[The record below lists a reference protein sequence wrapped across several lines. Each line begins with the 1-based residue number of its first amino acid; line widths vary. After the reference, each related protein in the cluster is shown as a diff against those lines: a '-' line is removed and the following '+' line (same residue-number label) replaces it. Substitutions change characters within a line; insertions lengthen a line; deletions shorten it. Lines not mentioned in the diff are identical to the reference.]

1 MAVSEEVD
9 GILRLLEEGLPFAGI
24 PTFMKRSHT
33 KEIPGADLVV
43 MGVPFDSGTFNRPG
57 TRYGPRAIREQSSYA
72 AAFDPVYPWDRKLTD
87 AGRIVDFG
95 DVASL
100 PGTGVTESMLQ
111 ATEIIAI
118 EIFET
123 GASLLTLGGDHTI
136 PYGPVR
142 AASKRFGKLALIHL
156 DSHQDSVDSEAEFGG
171 VINHGTFATGLAKEG
186 CIDLPRSSQLYIRT
200 FLPETPGGGYTI
212 VYANEALEMGPE
224 KLAETVKERV
234 GEVPV
239 YLSLDID
246 AVDAASAPGTGSPV
260 PGGPTTGEVRRFLKG
275 LEGIKLVAADLVE
288 VNPLYDPT
296 QVTAIAAAFLALD
309 LLYLLSAAR

>member
-1 MAVSEEVD
+1 
-9 GILRLLEEGLPFAGI
+9 
-24 PTFMKRSHT
+24 
-33 KEIPGADLVV
+33 

-72 AAFDPVYPWDRKLTD
+72 AAFDPIYPWNRKLAD
-87 AGRIVDFG
+87 ACRIVDFG

-111 ATEIIAI
+111 ATEAVAA
-118 EIFET
+118 EILQA
-123 GASLLTLGGDHTI
+123 GASLLTL
-136 PYGPVR
+136 
-142 AASKRFGKLALIHL
+142 
-156 DSHQDSVDSEAEFGG
+156 GG

-224 KLAETVKERV
+224 KLAEQVKGRV
-234 GEVPV
+234 GDAPV

-246 AVDAASAPGTGSPV
+246 AVDSASAPGTGSPV
-260 PGGPTTGEVRRFLKG
+260 PGGPTTGDFFVS
-275 LEGIKLVAADLVE
+275 DTCVE
-288 VNPLYDPT
+288 VT
-296 QVTAIAAAFLALD
+296 VTGQQDVTGADITFDAKCP
-309 LLYLLSAAR
+309 